1 MRNTWALALTA
12 GSVVVGL
19 HSARAQTATFQID
32 PAASSLT
39 VSGTALGAPIQ
50 PQDPGSLTT
59 TYRGPLFVQLTPDT
73 IHLPGG
79 SAVAANNNGSWQPLP
94 GGMPG
99 SAPANYGGRVVIL
112 FTNSFAAV
120 RDAVF
125 DGTTP
130 APFALEGSGNT
141 RAFSSGI
148 DFTATSGQMD
158 YNSALAGNGSSPL
171 SGSTTTNTAAAPGS
185 LNITAGAA
193 GSANAALV
201 LPVDFTISGD
211 IGTLGQGMFNFD
223 GSVTARATAQGGD
236 ANFDGRVNL
245 DDFNTLAAH
254 FGTPSGAG
262 WLRADFTFDGTV
274 NLDDF
279 NALAANFGMTASAN
293 GPTPTDWTT
302 LAAAVPE
309 PAAAFVTALGCGL
322 LLTRGRSRA
331 SRRNATPTA

>member
-148 DFTATSGQMD
+148 DFTATSGQID
-158 YNSALAGNGSSPL
+158 YNSPLAGSGSNPIAGSTATNQAGTAASLHVSAGSAGFASAALTLPVSFSITTEL
-171 SGSTTTNTAAAPGS
+171 GTFGQGVFNFNGSTT
-185 LNITAGAA
+185 
-193 GSANAALV
+193 
-201 LPVDFTISGD
+201 
-211 IGTLGQGMFNFD
+211 
-223 GSVTARATAQGGD
+223 ARASARPGD
-236 ANFDGRVNL
+236 ANFDGNVNL
-245 DDFNTLAAH
+245 GDFNTLAAN
-254 FGTPSGAG
+254 FGTSGNG
-262 WLRADFTFDGTV
+262 WLDADFDFDGNV
-274 NLDDF
+274 NLSDF
-279 NALAANFGMTASAN
+279 NLLAANFGMSASVG
-293 GPTPTDWTT
+293 GPTPEDWSA
-302 LAAAVPE
+302 LASAVPE
-309 PAAAFVTALGCGL
+309 PSFGLVSVAMLPAL
-322 LLTRGRSRA
+322 
-331 SRRNATPTA
+331 RRRRTV